1 VNQSRPKARRSRAL
15 GLALT
20 PKCVKYFERRPF
32 PPGQHGRARRKPSDY
47 QVRLLEK
54 QRLKAQYNISE
65 TQLRR
70 AFELAHRAD
79 GKTGD
84 ALVALLETRL
94 DALVLR
100 SGLARTI
107 YQARQMVSHGHIAVD
122 GRKVDIPSYRLQPW
136 QTITVRERSRAK
148 TPFQIAAAGA
158 YAPATTAPYLSV
170 SLGELKATLLR
181 HPERTEVPVIC
192 DEQLVVE
199 FYSR

>member
-15 GLALT
+15 GIALT

-54 QRLKAQYNISE
+54 QRLKAQYNVSE
-65 TQLRR
+65 AQMRR
-70 AFELAHRAD
+70 AFDLARRSD

-84 ALVALLETRL
+84 ALVTLLETRL

-100 SGLARTI
+100 SGFARTI
-107 YQARQMVSHGHIAVD
+107 YQARQAVAHGHIAVD
-122 GRKVDIPSYRLQPW
+122 GRKVDIPSYRVQPW
-136 QTITVRERSRAK
+136 QTITVREPSRAK
-148 TPFQIAAAGA
+148 TPFQIAAAGTHA
-158 YAPATTAPYLSV
+158 GAVTAPYMSV
-170 SLGELKATLLR
+170 NVGELKATLLR
-181 HPERTEVPVIC
+181 RPERTEVPVIC